1 MIIQTKTGVQI
12 TGEIRTDPEVRPAG
26 QKEVLKF
33 DLKASSTKGPDGKWQ
48 SFFVGVNAWHGI
60 AERDGMYQKGDVVTV
75 TARELK
81 SREYNGKTYYNVDA
95 DSIVPD
101 DLVLLRWMQQMIN
114 MLAQPAPPPELE
126 LTDEATPFD
135 APAQPE
141 PIPVQTSLT
150 GGQMYTG
157 ETLSDYV
164 PRAPQPEAAPPA
176 GDDAPIADDADDLP
190 F

>member
-1 MIIQTKTGVQI
+1 MITQTKTGVQI
-12 TGEIRTDPEVRPAG
+12 TGEIRSDPEVRSAG

-48 SFFVGVNAWHGI
+48 SFFVGVNARHGI

-81 SREYNGKTYYNVDA
+81 SREYNGKTYYNLDA

-101 DLVLLRWMQQMIN
+101 DLVLLRWMQQMID
-114 MLAQPAPPPELE
+114 MMAQPGPPLEPAEPAAEPEGLQG
-126 LTDEATPFD
+126 A
-135 APAQPE
+135 
-141 PIPVQTSLT
+141 
-150 GGQMYTG
+150 QMYTG
-157 ETLSDYV
+157 ESLADY
-164 PRAPQPEAAPPA
+164 APHSTSVPEAAQSA
-176 GDDAPIADDADDLP
+176 EYDFINEDVGDLP

>member
-12 TGEIRTDPEVRPAG
+12 TGEIRSDPEVRSAG

-81 SREYNGKTYYNVDA
+81 SREYNGKTYHNVDA

-101 DLVLLRWMQQMIN
+101 DLVLLRWMQQMID
-114 MLAQPAPPPELE
+114 MM
-126 LTDEATPFD
+126 
-135 APAQPE
+135 AQPE
-141 PIPVQTSLT
+141 PTPVQTSLT
-150 GGQMYTG
+150 GGQMYAG
-157 ETLSDYV
+157 ENLSDYA
-164 PRAPQPEAAPPA
+164 PRPKQEAAPPA
-176 GDDAPIADDADDLP
+176 GDDAPIDDDADDLP

>member
-12 TGEIRTDPEVRPAG
+12 TGEIRSDPEVRSAG

-81 SREYNGKTYYNVDA
+81 SREYNGKTYYNLDA

-101 DLVLLRWMQQMIN
+101 DLVLLRWMQQMID
-114 MLAQPAPPPELE
+114 MMAQPAPPPELE
-126 LTDEATPFD
+126 PT
-135 APAQPE
+135 
-141 PIPVQTSLT
+141 PVQTSLT

-157 ETLSDYV
+157 EALSDYA
-164 PRAPQPEAAPPA
+164 PRPKQEAAPPA
-176 GDDAPIADDADDLP
+176 GDDALIDDDADDLP

>member
-12 TGEIRTDPEVRPAG
+12 TGEIRSDPEVRSAG

-33 DLKASSTKGPDGKWQ
+33 DLRASSTKGPDGKWQ

-101 DLVLLRWMQQMIN
+101 DLVQLRWMQQMID
-114 MLAQPAPPPELE
+114 MMAQPAPPPELE
-126 LTDEATPFD
+126 
-135 APAQPE
+135 PAAGIRAHTGADQPDRRPDVRRGE
-141 PIPVQTSLT
+141 PL
-150 GGQMYTG
+150 
-157 ETLSDYV
+157 
-164 PRAPQPEAAPPA
+164 
-176 GDDAPIADDADDLP
+176 
-190 F
+190 